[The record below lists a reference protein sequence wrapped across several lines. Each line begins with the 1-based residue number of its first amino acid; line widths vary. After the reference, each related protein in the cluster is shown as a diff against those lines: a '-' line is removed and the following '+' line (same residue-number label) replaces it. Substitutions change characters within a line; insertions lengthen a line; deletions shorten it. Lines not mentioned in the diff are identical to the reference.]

1 MALAWAP
8 DTVTSAIEAVSQPG
22 SWKQRV
28 AGTLQVPSA
37 VASASQAGSPSRQT
51 IWRLPGVAAASP
63 TRHPARQRGRGSAEA
78 EPGPPNKQAEAAIKL
93 RAAAVALRRLFPIV
107 SSPTEETG
115 SGEHRPRTPGAL
127 TRQPSRF
134 PSEGFYAGISRTGLL
149 ARDSLFSGPFPPRQI
164 CTGQWL

>member
-28 AGTLQVPSA
+28 AGTLQGPSA

-63 TRHPARQRGRGSAEA
+63 TRHPARQRGAAEA
-78 EPGPPNKQAEAAIKL
+78 EPGPPNNQAETATKL
-93 RAAAVALRRLFPIV
+93 RATAIAVRRLFPIV
-107 SSPTEETG
+107 SSPPEETG
-115 SGEHRPRTPGAL
+115 
-127 TRQPSRF
+127 
-134 PSEGFYAGISRTGLL
+134 AG
-149 ARDSLFSGPFPPRQI
+149 
-164 CTGQWL
+164 